1 MSQQPTVL
9 IVEDDPVFR
18 RVMNFTIARCGFS
31 VETASDGQAAY
42 HRLCQGGIDFLV
54 TDHQMPVCSGLELL
68 EMLESNADV
77 TRPPTILCTAKGLE
91 LDSQGLQAKF
101 GLAAVMHKPFS
112 PRKLSEL
119 ILQIIESDTTPT
131 NPSPVALA
139 MDNSTATVPAVRGP
153 VDG

>member
-42 HRLCQGGIDFLV
+42 QRLCQGGVDFLV

-68 EMLESNADV
+68 EMLESNTDV
-77 TRPPTILCTAKGLE
+77 TRPPTVLCTAKGLE
-91 LDSQGLQAKF
+91 LDSQGLQARF

-119 ILQIIESDTTPT
+119 ILQIIEADKTPT
-131 NPSPVALA
+131 PPASIALA
-139 MDNSTATVPAVRGP
+139 LDNSAATVPAVRGP

>member
-31 VETASDGQAAY
+31 VETASDGLAAY
-42 HRLCQGGIDFLV
+42 RRLCQGGIGFLV

-68 EMLESNADV
+68 EMLESTPEV

-91 LDSQGLQAKF
+91 LDSQGLQTRF

-119 ILQIIESDTTPT
+119 ILEIIQTDSAPPKPPAAPVTL
-131 NPSPVALA
+131 NHPSGA
-139 MDNSTATVPAVRGP
+139 ATGGQ
-153 VDG
+153 VDE